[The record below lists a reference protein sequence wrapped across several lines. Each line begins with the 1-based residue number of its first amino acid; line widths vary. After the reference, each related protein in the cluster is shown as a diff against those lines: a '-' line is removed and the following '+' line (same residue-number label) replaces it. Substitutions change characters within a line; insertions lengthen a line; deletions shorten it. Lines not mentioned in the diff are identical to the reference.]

1 MNMKKYNLSP
11 LISSLLELHLD
22 GEMHRL
28 PGVVDPSIL
37 LGDNVVHHG
46 LKYTDFYVLA
56 HASFSTFNIYFLVN

>member
-1 MNMKKYNLSP
+1 MPIIEENLKRLHYFLKKNFSPP

-37 LGDNVVHHG
+37 LGNDVVYHR
-46 LKYTDFYVLA
+46 L
-56 HASFSTFNIYFLVN
+56 